1 MDAIKMLKK
10 QHREVEALFKELEKA
25 KSAGPRR
32 KTFEKIADALAI
44 HATIEEKHFY
54 PAAKKKQTEDMLL
67 ESVEEHLQVKRVI
80 ADLLELDA
88 NDPTFMAKATV
99 LKEDIQHHVEE
110 EEDELF
116 PKVQKLLD
124 DDELEAVAAAM
135 QETAAELQEEGEPRM
150 SVPSETREAAHI

>member
-80 ADLLELDA
+80 ADLLKLDA

-135 QETAAELQEEGEPRM
+135 QETATELQQEGEPRM